1 MNILPHERFEL
12 RTSLSQD
19 EILKRK
25 TVNTMYKGKAKDNT
39 FEVQRIIDY
48 RNSFLP
54 SIKGV
59 VQPAHKGSQI
69 LVTMK
74 LHKLVIAFMA
84 VWFAIVVVFAV
95 VFMTMVDI
103 EPTENISYMEYIF
116 KYIPLIM
123 IFMGAAICYFAF
135 KKESKISR
143 QDLKNILEAE
153 DIYNKLD

>member
-1 MNILPHERFEL
+1 MNILPHEKFEL

-19 EILKRK
+19 EILKRM
-25 TVNTMYKGKAKDNT
+25 TVNTMYKGKARDNT
-39 FEVQRIIDY
+39 FEVQRIIKY

-54 SIKGV
+54 CIKGV

-84 VWFAIVVVFAV
+84 VWFAMLAVFTVA
-95 VFMTMVDI
+95 FMTMINI
-103 EPTENISYMEYIF
+103 ESTDNMHFIEYIF
-116 KYIPLIM
+116 KYMPFIM

>member
-1 MNILPHERFEL
+1 
-12 RTSLSQD
+12 
-19 EILKRK
+19 
-25 TVNTMYKGKAKDNT
+25 
-39 FEVQRIIDY
+39 
-48 RNSFLP
+48 
-54 SIKGV
+54 
-59 VQPAHKGSQI
+59 
-69 LVTMK
+69 MK